1 MPKAFSRRD
10 FLTTSSIFLAAS
22 SLTACRQLVP
32 TTPTPTSGPDS
43 PTVEIPTS
51 TPTTAAALIMESLL
65 DDTPQVF
72 MNTYF
77 GSVGASPPSPQNP
90 QGIHQGMDF
99 VAPAGTPIKATSPGV
114 ISKIMK
120 ETKTESDGTQNT
132 YANLIVTFDERNA
145 IVYVFEP
152 FKDLFVVEGQTIETG
167 DVLGTLADNR
177 GQNIRGTGGTG
188 TLDLGLLSLVGDSF
202 QRICYVPFVSP
213 TFRSLMET
221 WFARAYKATAE
232 HPGPCVCHYHYP

>member
-1 MPKAFSRRD
+1 
-10 FLTTSSIFLAAS
+10 
-22 SLTACRQLVP
+22 
-32 TTPTPTSGPDS
+32 
-43 PTVEIPTS
+43 
-51 TPTTAAALIMESLL
+51 
-65 DDTPQVF
+65 

-114 ISKIMK
+114 ISRIMK
-120 ETKTESDGTQNT
+120 ETKTESDGTLNT
-132 YANLIVTFDERNA
+132 YANLIVTFDDRNA
-145 IVYVFEP
+145 IVYIFEP

-167 DVLGTLADNR
+167 DVLGTLGDNR
-177 GQNIRGTGGTG
+177 GQNIRGTRGTG

-221 WFARAYKATAE
+221 WFARAYNATAE